1 MILAF
6 DSATSHASVALVARG
21 EVVRE
26 INVETPRGRGGALY
40 SALEEILDGS
50 ESLERVVVGIGPGSY
65 NGIRSALGV
74 GWGIASA
81 RGIPLIGVSSLLG
94 LGPESY
100 VAIGDA
106 RRGQYY
112 WAVVDQAAF
121 VEEPVLLEGE
131 EFTEYLTR
139 YPDLPRYAAAEIKI
153 APDALIRTPS
163 AVLLARAGADRAPSE
178 GIPEPIYLKP
188 AYINLPGA

>member
-6 DSATSHASVALVARG
+6 DSSTSIASIALIAG
-21 EVVRE
+21 DEIVRE
-26 INVETPRGRGGALY
+26 VNVETPRGRGGALY
-40 SALEEILDGS
+40 SALEEVLDGS
-50 ESLERVVVGIGPGSY
+50 ENLERVIVGIGPGSY

-74 GWGIASA
+74 GWGIAAA
-81 RGIPLIGVSSLLG
+81 RDIPLVGLSSLLG
-94 LGPESY
+94 LGTESY

-112 WAVVDQAAF
+112 WAVVEQGVF

-131 EFTEYLTR
+131 QFAEYLTR
-139 YPDLPRYAAAEIKI
+139 RSELPRYAAGELKAVPS
-153 APDALIRTPS
+153 AVLRTPS
-163 AVLLARAGADRAPSE
+163 AVLLARVAAVCAPSE

-188 AYINLPGA
+188 AYINLPGT